1 MEHEVCSNNLNLIE
15 MKKETKKKLLIG
27 GTALLAIGT
36 AYMIGKRR
44 GEIKG
49 AVKGVKAG
57 LVIGQKAM
65 HYYHQ
70 EAYSS
75 NGNIT
80 RDELNNYCR
89 NVLGTNN
96 AEMREMTAKGF
107 IFTTEAP
114 KK

>member
-1 MEHEVCSNNLNLIE
+1 
-15 MKKETKKKLLIG
+15 MKKETKRKLLIG

-49 AVKGVKAG
+49 AVAG

-70 EAYSS
+70 EAYSP

-96 AEMREMTAKGF
+96 AEMREMTARGSKGF